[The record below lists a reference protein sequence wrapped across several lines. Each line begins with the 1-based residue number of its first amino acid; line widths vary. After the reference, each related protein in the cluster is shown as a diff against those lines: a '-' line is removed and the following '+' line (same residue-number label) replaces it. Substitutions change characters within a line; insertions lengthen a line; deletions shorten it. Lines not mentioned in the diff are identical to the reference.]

1 MSLLKFF
8 LRDVPKW
15 IPELSYHYQAFC
27 PSQLMAKLLF
37 KWIMQNFGVIEISNL
52 YLPPNNLYLTE
63 FYFSS
68 KYSYAK
74 VKTRERQ
81 RNLRYWYLH
90 GAVSSIHIGCL
101 KTWMSKINIGFAIY
115 FDIYILCYQINF
127 NWNRK
132 LFSVQ
137 HSVHH
142 SMSFLCLIVTFSD
155 ILLVFSSIFSTASIK
170 NKSCSWKLYTCH
182 YDYDYI
188 FFLYNIFLD

>member
-1 MSLLKFF
+1 
-8 LRDVPKW
+8 
-15 IPELSYHYQAFC
+15 
-27 PSQLMAKLLF
+27 MAKLFF
-37 KWIMQNFGVIEISNL
+37 KWIMQNFGVIEISNI
-52 YLPPNNLYLTE
+52 YLQPNNLYLTG

-90 GAVSSIHIGCL
+90 GAVSSIHIGCP
-101 KTWMSKINIGFAIY
+101 KSWMSKTNIGYTICFAIY
-115 FDIYILCYQINF
+115 ILYYPINF

-137 HSVHH
+137 YSVYH

-155 ILLVFSSIFSTASIK
+155 ILLVFSSFFPFSFPATTSTTSQKQQLVLIII
-170 NKSCSWKLYTCH
+170 NFVYWVSFSGY
-182 YDYDYI
+182 
-188 FFLYNIFLD
+188 